1 MVMLSHMRTTVD
13 MPDGLLELARA
24 VAERR
29 KITLRDLIE
38 EALRASIEAAQ
49 DRVPFRL
56 RDSSFKGD
64 GLQGDLD
71 WSDWE
76 SIRSLVY
83 EGRGG

>member
-1 MVMLSHMRTTVD
+1 MFSHMRTTVD
-13 MPDGLLELARA
+13 MPDGLLDLARA

-38 EALRASIEAAQ
+38 EALRASIDAERA
-49 DRVPFRL
+49 RSPFRL
-56 RDSSFKGD
+56 RDSSFKGS
-64 GLQGDLD
+64 GLQGGLD

-83 EGRGG
+83 EGHGG